1 MKPKQYVALVT
12 DSDGFV
18 ATPRFQW
25 AIHKNTRS
33 TAREE
38 AIAAKIIEQADPRNN
53 ISSRFPWGTEEQ
65 LILQQLWILPASQ
78 LVEWRDVPTEGGQD
92 LYSVEQT
99 ESGPLPVP
107 DAVKEPGMVRGDF
120 GQRLKELLGDQ

>member
-1 MKPKQYVALVT
+1 MKFKRYLEVICDPK
-12 DSDGFV
+12 GFV
-18 ATPRFQW
+18 PTSRLQW
-25 AIHKNTRS
+25 IIRKNTRP

-38 AIAAKIIEQADPRNN
+38 AIAAKVLEDADPRQN
-53 ISSRFPWGTEEQ
+53 ISSRYPWGAEQ
-65 LILQQLWILPASQ
+65 QMVLQQLWILPASQ

-107 DAVKEPGMVRGDF
+107 DAVKEPGVIKGDF
-120 GQRLKELLGDQ
+120 RQRLKELLGDQ